1 MIINNNFYLQEFLH
15 AELSIS
21 IFIHQ
26 IKYFICSFF
35 WSSFVLR
42 QLNFRPDLTDLIV
55 KLIIQDLQ
63 NSHHFVYWG
72 DYLHHLPPV
81 DVAVTVQVVHTEGKA
96 QNNLLDLIC
105 SFKDE
110 TFNKFWGVP

>member
-63 NSHHFVYWG
+63 NSHHFVY
-72 DYLHHLPPV
+72 
-81 DVAVTVQVVHTEGKA
+81 
-96 QNNLLDLIC
+96 
-105 SFKDE
+105 
-110 TFNKFWGVP
+110 